1 MKAGIVF
8 SLLALTGASVAVEF
22 EDPVMLKADNGP
34 IRVESPGYASP
45 SFADINGDGKK
56 ELLVGQFSQGNIWVY
71 PQEPD
76 GSYVSSSKLMVNG
89 SAAIVPGVW

>member
-22 EDPVMLKADNGP
+22 EDPVMSKDDNGP
-34 IRVESPGYASP
+34 IRVESLGYASP
-45 SFADINGDGKK
+45 SLADINGDGKK
-56 ELLVGQFSQGNIWVY
+56 ELLVGQFYQGNVWVD

-76 GSYVSSSKLMVNG
+76 GNYVSGSKLMING
-89 SAAIVPGVW
+89 SAAP

>member
-22 EDPVMLKADNGP
+22 EDPVMLKADKGP
-34 IRVESPGYASP
+34 IRVESLGYASP
-45 SFADINGDGKK
+45 SLADINGDGKK
-56 ELLVGQFSQGNIWVY
+56 ELLVGQFYQGNVWVD

-76 GSYVSSSKLMVNG
+76 GNYVSGSKLMING
-89 SAAIVPGVW
+89 SAAP